1 MSDESAKKGMEVR
14 TKLFGEKAAQDG
26 DAFLRNFDEGFATF
40 LNEQL
45 FGTIWSRPGLPIK
58 LRSLLTMTAL
68 MALGRGP
75 ELRLHMRG
83 ALNLGI
89 PPEEIK
95 ELIVHVSQ
103 YSGVP
108 TAVEAIRAF
117 NEVTAPPKTKE

>member
-1 MSDESAKKGMEVR
+1 
-14 TKLFGEKAAQDG
+14 
-26 DAFLRNFDEGFATF
+26 
-40 LNEQL
+40 
-45 FGTIWSRPGLPIK
+45 
-58 LRSLLTMTAL
+58 
-68 MALGRGP
+68 
-75 ELRLHMRG
+75 MRG

-117 NEVTAPPKTKE
+117 NEVTAPPKPKV

>member
-1 MSDESAKKGMEVR
+1 MADDSAKKGMELR
-14 TKLFGEKAAQDG
+14 ARLWGEKAAKDG
-26 DAFLRNFDEGFATF
+26 DAFLRSFDEGFATF

-45 FGTIWSRPGLPIK
+45 FGTIWNRPGLPVK
-58 LRSLLTMTAL
+58 LRSMLTLTAL

-95 ELIVHVSQ
+95 EVIVHVSQ

-108 TAVEAIRAF
+108 TAIEAIRAF
-117 NEVTAPPKTKE
+117 NEVTTPAKPA

>member
-1 MSDESAKKGMEVR
+1 MADDAAKKGMELR

-26 DAFLRNFDEGFATF
+26 DAFLRKFDVGFATF

-45 FGTIWSRPGLPIK
+45 FGTIWNRPGLPTK
-58 LRSLLTMTAL
+58 LRSMLTMTAL

-103 YSGVP
+103 CSGVP

-117 NEVTAPPKTKE
+117 NEVTAPPK